1 MDLKKSMRKSLES
14 TSKRREVSTWSCI
27 IGGAVHMM
35 YQGYRSFFLLEA
47 EHTVS
52 LHYSFIGKILKAASR
67 GIPDYAVVPIDGF
80 PVDRTVNEIVTNAWL
95 VSQ

>member
-14 TSKRREVSTWSCI
+14 TSKRREVSMWSCI

-35 YQGYRSFFLLEA
+35 YQGYQSLFLLEA

-52 LHYSFIGKILKAASR
+52 LHYSFIGKILKATSR